1 MGAVPSSTTP
11 MSIQAASYKMNSTTS
26 TTSIANRFAALAVDD
41 DAPITAPAQPQQ
53 QAPRRAYV
61 PPNLR
66 RNQQQHQQ
74 PFTQSRLTAVPKTP
88 NVSSASDFP
97 SLGARHT
104 PAAAPPR
111 AAAGAGGGGWASRAR
126 SWAEHDET
134 TTATLAAERERRRRE
149 QEEANMITLSRPTF
163 RTQRPPTFAPGTSE
177 FVPVRRYIPSS
188 TAEDDDNND
197 IDAAEAYVGGYDH
210 ARYAACDYEEEADDY
225 PNEEERSHTPPY
237 PPYPY

>member
-1 MGAVPSSTTP
+1 M
-11 MSIQAASYKMNSTTS
+11 
-26 TTSIANRFAALAVDD
+26 SIANRFAALAVDD
-41 DAPITAPAQPQQ
+41 DTPPSQPRISPITASTAAQPQQ

-66 RNQQQHQQ
+66 RNQQATA
-74 PFTQSRLTAVPKTP
+74 PTTQSRLTAAPRTP

-111 AAAGAGGGGWASRAR
+111 AAAAGAGGGGWASRAR
-126 SWAEHDET
+126 SWAEHDEA

-149 QEEANMITLSRPTF
+149 QSEANMITLSRPTF